1 MTGKGKRVII
11 LYDQKNKKGGGDM
24 AEYGK
29 NGYIDFSKL
38 WEILKEKKVNKQWL
52 RNNGI
57 HSCTISKLVKNEN
70 VTCEVIA
77 HLCRLL
83 NCQPSDFMEY
93 KNGTQ
98 K

>member
-1 MTGKGKRVII
+1 
-11 LYDQKNKKGGGDM
+11 M

-38 WEILKEKKVNKQWL
+38 WKILEEKNVNKQWL

-83 NCQPSDFMEY
+83 NCQPADFMEY